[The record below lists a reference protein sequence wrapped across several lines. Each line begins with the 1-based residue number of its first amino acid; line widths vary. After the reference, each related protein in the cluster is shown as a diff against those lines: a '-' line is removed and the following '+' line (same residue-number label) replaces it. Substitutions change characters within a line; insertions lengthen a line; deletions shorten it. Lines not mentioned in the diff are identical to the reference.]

1 MLLVYARLQI
11 SRKEYECILNWVF
24 SSTLDGVIF
33 DHALSGVQTDL
44 KTFFLILHR
53 KYEYDVI
60 VGVGITSLLVFA
72 QSLSS
77 QDNTQPIIP
86 NTIPNILLRL

>member
-33 DHALSGVQTDL
+33 DHALSGVQTDR
-44 KTFFLILHR
+44 FFLILHR